1 MGTVDKKKRP
11 YSPHRNATNIGIFLV
26 YCKLLTALKS
36 INILI
41 TNGRKVTSNQSF
53 GLGLVRQRMD
63 NFLKFWRYNIF
74 KVPVHFHAFAQAIGL
89 LYHGNELI
97 QMSKYKL
104 LAFHFIGDTQKIVFL
119 LQRKAYVV
127 SQ

>member
-1 MGTVDKKKRP
+1 MGLVDKKKRL
-11 YSPHRNATNIGIFLV
+11 YSPYRSASNIGIFLV
-26 YCKLLTALKS
+26 FCKLLTALES

-41 TNGRKVTSNQSF
+41 MNDGKVKSNQSF
-53 GLGLVRQRMD
+53 GLGLVCQRMS

-97 QMSKYKL
+97 QMSKHKL
-104 LAFHFIGDTQKIVFL
+104 LAFHLVGDTQKIVFL